1 MVKSSTGGEL
11 MKYPDTI
18 DIYSDSGALLGEK
31 IPLEALSPLY
41 NPYIKELLQIIK
53 GTVFIDLA
61 HLEKMLQSGQVGY
74 MTSLRQD
81 EVKTMH
87 QLNIDLLGN
96 VQAIADAMEKQ
107 LKVYNFNGYEDD
119 TAVKLF
125 NDDQVLM
132 IRIPTLR
139 QNVATSRDVIYTNA
153 GLILAQILS
162 EMYNITPESNPDGCG
177 LIKTALFGRYPQFQ
191 QFNPGNPLFGFLK
204 PSVELEGIGR
214 GYQAVLIN
222 HMVALANKRTLDAV
236 ALATIF
242 EQGAQFEMG
251 NAVGWYERYNLLGM
265 VYQGFNANNLVFELV
280 KENQEGTVGSVIK
293 SLMEH
298 ALGDKVIRQ
307 RGEKYPDILF
317 SGYKVYT
324 TDDPSMWNAY
334 NCAGLLAAVIV
345 NIGAS
350 RAAQG
355 ISAVL
360 SAFGDLLIFESGGLP
375 DPDFGRIMGTG
386 LGFAFYTHSIYG
398 GAGPGAFQ
406 MDHVLVRHTSGFL
419 TPCVAAGM
427 CLDSGTQIFNPQAT
441 SSLFFKIRDVLPIF
455 KNPLQKIVEG
465 AEQIKD
471 KLR

>member
-1 MVKSSTGGEL
+1 
-11 MKYPDTI
+11 MKYEDKL
-18 DIYSDSGALLGEK
+18 DIYDDRGNLLGAN

-41 NPYIKELLQIIK
+41 NPYINEMLQLIK
-53 GTVFIDLA
+53 STVFVDLS
-61 HLEKMLQSGQVGY
+61 KLQKLLRTGQVGY
-74 MTSLRQD
+74 TTSLRQD

-87 QLNIDLLGN
+87 QLNLDLLGN
-96 VQAIADAMEKQ
+96 AHAIADSLEKH
-107 LKVYNFNGYEDD
+107 LKVSNHNGYEDD
-119 TAVKLF
+119 TAIKLF

-132 IRIPTLR
+132 VRVPTLR
-139 QNVATSRDVIYTNA
+139 MAIASSRDVVYTNV
-153 GLILAQILS
+153 GLLLAQILS

-177 LIKTALFGRYPQFQ
+177 LIKNALFGRYPQLQ
-191 QFNPGNPLFGFLK
+191 SFNPGNPLFAFIK
-204 PSVELEGIGR
+204 PSTELEGMGR
-214 GYQAVLIN
+214 VFQAVTIN
-222 HMVALANKRTLDAV
+222 HFVALANKRTMDAV

-242 EQGAQFEMG
+242 EQGAQYEMG
-251 NAVGWYERYNLLGM
+251 NAAGWYERYNLLGM
-265 VYQGFNANNLVFELV
+265 VYQGFNANNLVVDLV
-280 KENQEGTVGSVIK
+280 KENREGTVGSVIR

-298 ALGDKVIRQ
+298 ALNDGVIRQ
-307 RGEKYPDILF
+307 KGEKYPDILF
-317 SGYKVYT
+317 SGYKIFT

-334 NCAGLLAAVIV
+334 ACAGLLAATIV

-355 ISAVL
+355 VSAVL

-406 MDHVLVRHTSGFL
+406 PDHVLIRHTSGFL
-419 TPCVAAGM
+419 TPCVAASM

-455 KNPLQKIVEG
+455 QDPLRKIVEG

-471 KLR
+471 KIR